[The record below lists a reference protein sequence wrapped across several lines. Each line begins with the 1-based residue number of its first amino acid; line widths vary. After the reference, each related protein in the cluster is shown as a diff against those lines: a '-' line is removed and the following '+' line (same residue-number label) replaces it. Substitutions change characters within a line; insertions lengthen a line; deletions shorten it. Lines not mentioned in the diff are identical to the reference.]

1 MAAPIHLRHGD
12 DWRGMVD
19 EFEVRDSED
28 SELEGVWRTSKP
40 CFGSDLTDTPL
51 AGVNR
56 GSSR

>member
-1 MAAPIHLRHGD
+1 MAAPDHLRD
-12 DWRGMVD
+12 DLQCMVN
-19 EFEVRDSED
+19 EFED

-40 CFGSDLTDTPL
+40 CFGSGLTDSPL